1 MFNLIDVLSSTTQNL
16 VGLLIGIFS
25 LSKMGSSKPDEHNVN
40 LTINNHVPAVTS
52 NMVKKNKFALSKK
65 DYLLAASSLITIYIF
80 KYINDIKDLM
90 IQLEDEDLWCNWLSK
105 SYRKLD
111 DIDNKYLLQEI
122 LDEAEYKT
130 GDRSMLKIIEQLKKE
145 MVNVKATKKKIVA
158 IQKYL
163 PSFFAESYNQL
174 EDKNL
179 RLKKLLMTILKNK

>member
-25 LSKMGSSKPDEHNVN
+25 LSKVGSSKPDEHNVN
-40 LTINNHVPAVTS
+40 LTINNHAPAVTS
-52 NMVKKNKFALSKK
+52 NMVKEKRFSISKK

-105 SYRKLD
+105 TYRKLE
-111 DIDNKYLLQEI
+111 DIDSNYLLQEI
-122 LDEAEYKT
+122 FDEAEYKI
-130 GDRSMLKIIEQLKKE
+130 GDRSMSMIIEQLKKE
-145 MVNVKATKKKIVA
+145 IAIVKVTKKKIIA

>member
-52 NMVKKNKFALSKK
+52 NVVKKNKFALSKK

-80 KYINDIKDLM
+80 KYINEIKDLM
-90 IQLEDEDLWCNWLSK
+90 IQLEDEDLWCNWLNK
-105 SYRKLD
+105 TYRKLD
-111 DIDNKYLLQEI
+111 DIDDKYLLQEI

-130 GDRSMLKIIEQLKKE
+130 GDRSMLKILEQLKKE
-145 MVNVKATKKKIVA
+145 MVNVKATKKKIIA

>member
-80 KYINDIKDLM
+80 KYINEIKDLM
-90 IQLEDEDLWCNWLSK
+90 IQLEDEDLWCNWLNK
-105 SYRKLD
+105 TYRKLD
-111 DIDNKYLLQEI
+111 DIDDKYLLQEI

-130 GDRSMLKIIEQLKKE
+130 GDRSMPKIIEQLKKE
-145 MVNVKATKKKIVA
+145 MVNVKATKKKIIA